1 MVVRQA
7 TPGMQGGDI
16 NAVLNA
22 QQCKQLIE
30 GGLSF
35 VIRYLPRTSVLA
47 AGNLTLAETDTILTS
62 GLALSA
68 VQHAAIPGWQPSA
81 GLGQIYGK
89 NAGIF
94 AAEAGLLPNMN
105 IWLDLEEVAEDSTA
119 ADVIAYC
126 NGWYAAVAE
135 AGYLPGLY
143 VGWGVKL
150 SSAQLYSAL
159 SFRSYWE
166 SYNADIPV
174 ATRGYQLIQHP
185 QQTLGDLVYDPDTVQ
200 KDELGDLPLFVFSS

>member
-1 MVVRQA
+1 
-7 TPGMQGGDI
+7 MQGGDI

-35 VIRYLPRTSVLA
+35 VIRYLPRTLGLA

-68 VQHAAIPGWQPSA
+68 VQHVAIPGWQPSA
-81 GLGQIYGK
+81 GLGQVYGK

-105 IWLDLEEVAEDSTA
+105 IWLDLEEVAEDSTE

-166 SYNADIPV
+166 SYNADISV
-174 ATRGYQLIQHP
+174 DTRGYQILQGTTRII
-185 QQTLGDLVYDPDTVQ
+185 GSIEYDPDVVK
-200 KDELGDLPLFVFSS
+200 KDELGDLPFFAFNS